1 MNISWICRRKYYIF
15 YRKKKKKVKL
25 NPLYLFLFEKHEKY
39 PIHRIDFQN
48 IDEFLLFKQIS
59 HFNNNSKFSYF
70 SIDPCRSY
78 VFFLFFFMR
87 KNEAWIA
94 NFSEIACNSGYT
106 HTMCIIIAKSCF
118 TAPLPS
124 RVSYYVVFI
133 LYVRVYV
140 KSITRTF
147 ASLPIGVLFL
157 Y

>member
-25 NPLYLFLFEKHEKY
+25 NPLCFFY
-39 PIHRIDFQN
+39 PKNTRNTQYTVLI
-48 IDEFLLFKQIS
+48 FKIS
-59 HFNNNSKFSYF
+59 MNF
-70 SIDPCRSY
+70 
-78 VFFLFFFMR
+78 FFLNKFHISIIIQNFHIFPSIPVVLTFFFFFIFMR

-140 KSITRTF
+140 KNITRTF